1 MIDLTGYK
9 FGRLTVLK
17 RAGTQCG
24 HATWLCECDCGKTV
38 TVIGNNLKRKKT
50 ESCGCLKNEKSAERI
65 SKLTLS
71 HGKTNTRLY
80 HIWHGM
86 KSRCFNSNDP
96 DFKSYGERGIG
107 ICKEW
112 KEDFQTFHD
121 WAMSNG
127 YADNLTIDRI
137 DVNGNYEPLNC
148 RWASQKVQQNN
159 RRNNKVYEVD
169 GQKHTLNEWA
179 EISGIKYTTL
189 RARVDSGKWT
199 IEKALTIPVRNCDER
214 Y

>member
-1 MIDLTGYK
+1 MIDITGYR
-9 FGRLTVLK
+9 FGRLTVLE
-17 RAGTQCG
+17 RVGTQCG
-24 HATWLCECDCGKTV
+24 HITWLCECDCGKKV
-38 TVIGNNLKRKKT
+38 TVIGNNLKCKKT
-50 ESCGCLKNEKSAERI
+50 KSCGCLKDEKSTERI

-86 KSRCFNSNDP
+86 KARCFNSNDP
-96 DFKSYGERGIG
+96 DFKNYGKRGIG
-107 ICKEW
+107 VCNEW
-112 KEDFQTFHD
+112 KEDFPTFYD

-137 DVNGNYEPLNC
+137 DVNGNYEPSNC
-148 RWASQKVQQNN
+148 RWATINKQQNN
-159 RRNNKVYEVD
+159 RRNNKIYNFN

-189 RARVDSGKWT
+189 RARLAQNKMT
-199 IEKALTIPVRNCDER
+199 IEKALTMPVKKYNAR
-214 Y
+214 